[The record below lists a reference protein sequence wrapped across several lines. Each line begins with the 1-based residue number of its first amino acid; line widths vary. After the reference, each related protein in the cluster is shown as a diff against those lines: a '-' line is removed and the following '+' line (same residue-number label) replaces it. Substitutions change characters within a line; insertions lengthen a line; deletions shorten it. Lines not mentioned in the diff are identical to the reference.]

1 MPATPDDLFCRL
13 AELGI
18 TTQTHHHPPL
28 RTVEESKRLRGT
40 LAGGHAKNLYLRD
53 HRKRNWLVVT
63 LEDRQVDLKRLAER
77 IGSGR
82 LSFGRPERLMQYLGV
97 EPGAVT
103 PFALINDPEGE
114 VTVVLDRALLAFS
127 PLNFHPLDN
136 AMTTQI
142 SPDELISFILATG
155 HEPLIAEL

>member
-1 MPATPDDLFCRL
+1 MPATPDDLFRRL

-40 LAGGHAKNLYLRD
+40 LPGGHAKNLYLRD
-53 HRKRNWLVVT
+53 HKKRNWLVVA
-63 LEDRQVDLKRLAER
+63 LEDREIDLKNLAET

-82 LSFGRPERLMQYLGV
+82 LSFGRPERLRQHLGV
-97 EPGAVT
+97 EPGAVS

-114 VTVVLDRALLAFS
+114 VTVVLDRALLALS

-136 AMTTQI
+136 AMTTAI
-142 SPDELISFILATG
+142 SPDELVAFLLASG
-155 HEPLIAEL
+155 HEPLVAAL

>member
-1 MPATPDDLFCRL
+1 MPATPDELFRRL

-18 TTQTHHHPPL
+18 TTATHHHPPL
-28 RTVEESKRLRGT
+28 RTVAESKRLRGA
-40 LAGGHAKNLYLRD
+40 LPGGHAKNLYLRD
-53 HRKRNWLVVT
+53 HKKRNWLVVT
-63 LEDRQVDLKRLAER
+63 LEDREIELKRLAEA

-82 LSFGRPERLMQYLGV
+82 LSFGRPERLWQYLGV

-114 VTVVLDRALLAFS
+114 VAVVLDQALLALS

-142 SPDELISFILATG
+142 SAEELVAFIRSTG
-155 HEPLIAEL
+155 HEPLITAL